1 MGLNRR
7 VGFFA
12 GLKYHGG
19 GPMWA
24 WMLHRVTGLSMI
36 LFVGMHIYASFF
48 MQQTGSDAA
57 IFINTVYESWVF
69 QIIVTF
75 IVIFHG
81 LNGLRIAI
89 LDIWPQFQTFQRE
102 ALWLQWFIFIPVYG
116 LTVFILIQR
125 GITGIY

>member
-12 GLKYHGG
+12 GLRYQGG

-24 WMLHRVTGLSMI
+24 WMLHRVTGIAMV
-36 LFVGMHIYASFF
+36 LFIGAHVFASFF
-48 MQQTGSDAA
+48 MQQFGGDFATNLN
-57 IFINTVYESWVF
+57 IIYESWVF
-69 QIIVTF
+69 QIVVTF

-81 LNGLRIAI
+81 LNGVI
-89 LDIWPQFQTFQRE
+89 QRE
-102 ALWLQWFIFIPVYG
+102 ALWLQWFIFIPIYW

-125 GITGIY
+125 AVTGSY